1 MFAMEGSGAAIG
13 NGDWLLGLSCVCVF
27 GADSALSFAGGSL
40 FGGIPYVFAKSKKL
54 VWNEWDARMGIFERG
69 EAIEFERFATGREWE
84 A

>member
-1 MFAMEGSGAAIG
+1 
-13 NGDWLLGLSCVCVF
+13 
-27 GADSALSFAGGSL
+27 LSFARGSL

-54 VWNEWDARMGIFERG
+54 VWNEWDARMGIFESG